1 VSRIWDVLKAARP
14 FRTRTIQ
21 QKKVEHLGPQRR
33 DLRATRRIELN
44 VPLFVYGSNF
54 DHQPFHEEAYTLDLN
69 EGGCRVSLLAEV
81 VHGQRLWITNTENEA
96 ERECRVV
103 HISRRIQGR
112 VHIGVRFL
120 QSGPQF
126 WENVL
131 L

>member
-1 VSRIWDVLKAARP
+1 MSRIWDALKAARP
-14 FRTRTIQ
+14 FRARAIHE
-21 QKKVEHLGPQRR
+21 KKLEHSGPQRR
-33 DLRATRRIELN
+33 DQRSTRRVELN
-44 VPLFVYGSNF
+44 VPLFVYGSKF
-54 DHQPFHEEAYTLDLN
+54 DHRPFHEEAYTLNLN
-69 EGGCRVSLLAEV
+69 EGGCLVSLLAEV

-96 ERECRVV
+96 ERECRVI

-112 VHIGVRFL
+112 VHIGVGFL